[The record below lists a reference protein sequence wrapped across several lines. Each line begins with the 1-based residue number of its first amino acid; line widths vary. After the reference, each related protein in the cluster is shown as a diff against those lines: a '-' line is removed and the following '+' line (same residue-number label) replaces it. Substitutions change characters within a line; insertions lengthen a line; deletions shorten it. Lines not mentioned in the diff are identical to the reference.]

1 MSGHNIDGCIA
12 VIDLDGKGLPNSTWV
27 TPAGTS
33 GIGCKFV
40 AQGNEHLLA
49 KGANG
54 YRLIQRKRT
63 RFNSAGS
70 DPFIDVTDGQ
80 EAYGVNVVDGVV
92 IRDSSRETQGA
103 DSAKVIEYAGSGA
116 SGVIEDWSGSDQVP
130 VQGAAVWLDA
140 NPSQAL
146 LDDANSVSPDE
157 LTVQTT

>member
-12 VIDLDGKGLPNSTWV
+12 IIDLDGKGLPNSTWV

-33 GIGCKFV
+33 DIGAKFV
-40 AQGNEHLLA
+40 AQGDEKLLA

-63 RFNSAGS
+63 RYNSGGS
-70 DPFIDVTDGQ
+70 DPFVDVTDGQ
-80 EAYGVNVVDGVV
+80 DAYGVNVIDGTV

-116 SGVIEDWSGSDQVP
+116 SGVIEDWTGSDQVP
-130 VQGAAVWLDA
+130 VQGPATWLDA
-140 NPSQAL
+140 DPSSTKL
-146 LDDANSVSPDE
+146 GYANSVSPDE